1 MAGAWI
7 GLAALLAIAAV
18 ALLISAIARRTDRIR
33 RDGAPILAHDPDR
46 DEADHFG
53 HGHGPSDGDH

>member
-18 ALLISAIARRTDRIR
+18 ALLISAIARRADRIR
-33 RDGAPILAHDPDR
+33 RDGAPILAHDPDH
-46 DEADHFG
+46 DEADHFD
-53 HGHGPSDGDH
+53 HGHGPFDGDR